1 MFLSRLFFL
10 IDLFLNYF
18 GFLVMR
24 LDYDELR
31 RIHRLEKNTS
41 KLVEVDEDFIS
52 SLENFVEDEKKKYL
66 DSLKNFSSS
75 QAREFTNL
83 KRIIDDIFQ
92 MREKKILNKALISAH
107 TKDYDDTNMSVEE
120 KEIFKKIYKILI
132 THREIFSNLFGESEK
147 EITDLVNVMILQDI
161 PTFVGTDMKEYG
173 PYSQGQEVKLPQKV
187 SRMFITRKMAK
198 EA

>member
-1 MFLSRLFFL
+1 
-10 IDLFLNYF
+10 
-18 GFLVMR
+18 MR

-41 KLVEVDEDFIS
+41 KLVEVDDDFIS
-52 SLENFVEDEKKKYL
+52 SLESFVEEEKKKYL

-107 TKDYDDTNMSVEE
+107 TKEYDDNNMSNEE
-120 KEIFKKIYKILI
+120 KETFKKIYKILVN
-132 THREIFSNLFGESEK
+132 HREIFSSLFGESEK
-147 EITDLVNVMILQDI
+147 TSTDLNSIIILQDV

-173 PYSQGQEVKLPQKV
+173 PFSKGQEVKLPSKV
-187 SRMFITRKMAK
+187 ARMFVTRKMAR
-198 EA
+198 EI

>member
-1 MFLSRLFFL
+1 
-10 IDLFLNYF
+10 
-18 GFLVMR
+18 MR

-161 PTFVGTDMKEYG
+161 PTSVGTDMKEYG

>member
-83 KRIIDDIFQ
+83 KRIIDDVFQ